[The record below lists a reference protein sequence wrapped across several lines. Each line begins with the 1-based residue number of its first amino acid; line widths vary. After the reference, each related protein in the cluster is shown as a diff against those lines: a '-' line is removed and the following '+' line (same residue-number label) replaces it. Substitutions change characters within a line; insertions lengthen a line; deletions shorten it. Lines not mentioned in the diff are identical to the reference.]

1 MAYLVSKMRS
11 TTLLAQLVS
20 ILRAKLYKVVLRGNN
35 NNEMF
40 SNFRALFLK
49 INILE
54 VVSFFSHLVLIQ
66 ST

>member
-35 NNEMF
+35 NEMF

-49 INILE
+49 MYILE